1 MRGGHV
7 TCVAVTLAASPVCKL
22 QEQLHERLLHG
33 MQGVTCVQLVQSHHW
48 LRTSG
53 SLSLL
58 NDLTASRSSA
68 LDHPSPSSHPL
79 PPGCAHFPP
88 GLQLPSPHPHSSNRH
103 RRAAC
108 ASGGGGSGG
117 NSNHT
122 AQPAAPAAIVAAS
135 TPPPPPS
142 VLPSSHVRPP
152 SRPASA
158 SAVPAV
164 ASSPRAM
171 AHQPQ
176 GTSTPASEPQHR
188 HSAAG
193 STHGQHQGQHQGQP
207 LGQLQG
213 QLQGQHAWAGTAAEE
228 SRCSPSAEP
237 TQAQPHGR
245 QAPGASASASGS
257 HAASSARAQLYSRA
271 ASAKAR
277 ASHSTGNTQDQVPG
291 QHVVPESAAVCL
303 RRPSSSP
310 GVGYAQD
317 GMQGQVVGR
326 DAAGGSGKPPRA
338 LPGGGAGVGSWAVEG
353 DRRSNGWAAG
363 ASGATRRDEESRGS
377 GQGGDRAGA
386 GRFTGSG
393 GGGGEGG
400 GGGGDVKERT
410 SLSRGAWQPGGQRA
424 GGGAGPLAEG
434 DQRAQAG
441 GTRSGKHSG
450 SVLAQ
455 RDVSGPGGVPGVDPA
470 RQRQGG
476 SGALIATAG
485 GRYGGGA
492 PSSSGSSAVGGGS
505 GRAGGGGGSGSS
517 SQRLVGAADAAYDAA
532 VSISVTAGLRRRR
545 RYRCDL
551 KDESLNP
558 HVMATRLIKAGLT
571 PKVRASKPCF

>member
-1 MRGGHV
+1 MSEISGLSVRPN
-7 TCVAVTLAASPVCKL
+7 ALRPSLAFLA
-22 QEQLHERLLHG
+22 
-33 MQGVTCVQLVQSHHW
+33 
-48 LRTSG
+48 
-53 SLSLL
+53 
-58 NDLTASRSSA
+58 
-68 LDHPSPSSHPL
+68 L
-79 PPGCAHFPP
+79 PPPWLCSPPSCTGLINLLCLPP
-88 GLQLPSPHPHSSNRH
+88 GLQCPPPHPRSSNGH

-108 ASGGGGSGG
+108 ASSGAGSGG
-117 NSNHT
+117 NDNHT
-122 AQPAAPAAIVAAS
+122 TQPTAPAAIVAAS
-135 TPPPPPS
+135 APPPPPA
-142 VLPSSHVRPP
+142 LPSSHIRPP

-193 STHGQHQGQHQGQP
+193 STHGQGQLQGQRQGQHQGQ
-207 LGQLQG
+207 LQG
-213 QLQGQHAWAGTAAEE
+213 QSQWQHAWAGTAAEE
-228 SRCSPSAEP
+228 SRGSPSAEP
-237 TQAQPHGR
+237 TQAQPHSR

-257 HAASSARAQLYSRA
+257 HAASSARAQLYGRD
-271 ASAKAR
+271 ASAKTR
-277 ASHSTGNTQDQVPG
+277 ASHGAGYAQDQVPD
-291 QHVVPESAAVCL
+291 QHVVPESAAACL

-310 GVGYAQD
+310 GAGYAQD

-363 ASGATRRDEESRGS
+363 ASSATRRGEESRGS
-377 GQGGDRAGA
+377 GQGKDRDVAGLPA
-386 GRFTGSG
+386 GFAAG
-393 GGGGEGG
+393 GGGGGG
-400 GGGGDVKERT
+400 GGGGDDDKERA
-410 SLSRGAWQPGGQRA
+410 SLSSGAWQPGVQRV
-424 GGGAGPLAEG
+424 GGGAGQLAEG
-434 DQRAQAG
+434 NEGAQAG
-441 GTRSGKHSG
+441 GKRSGRHSG

-455 RDVSGPGGVPGVDPA
+455 RDVSGPGCVPSVDPA
-470 RQRQGG
+470 RQRLCG
-476 SGALIATAG
+476 SGANVATAG

-492 PSSSGSSAVGGGS
+492 PSSSGNSAVGGG
-505 GRAGGGGGSGSS
+505 RVGGGGGSSSTS
-517 SQRLVGAADAAYDAA
+517 SQRLVGPADAAYDAA

-545 RYRCDL
+545 RYRYDL

-571 PKVRASKPCF
+571 PKVRASKPCSSFRMNLTVVGSRLRRGRWLQPTPCRCGHKKLTAGAL